1 MAKVSRHL
9 YLLFFVA
16 YSSVHFCNAD
26 IATENK
32 TTAEAPSTPVV
43 TTPVLTPPV
52 NPEQIN
58 VQVGSFASPQ
68 ENQEALDE
76 ANINFDNA
84 SLSSVLYC
92 LGQQKNINIIPNKDL
107 EGVKV
112 SLTTHNP
119 LTLDRAWNVLLTLLE
134 MNNFTLLKKQD
145 PKDKRDLYYVVQN
158 TNNGQE
164 PLPLYS
170 SESGTQP
177 ENLPHSDQ
185 VIRYIYVFKNIK
197 AETAHAILAKMIEDR
212 NITENKDLNLCIIKD
227 QSLNIK
233 AAMRIVK
240 ELDEGGLREAIEVI
254 PLKFA
259 SADNVKKLFDEVLG
273 TESTTDQ
280 QRIIRISA
288 LQPKEA
294 AYFATGTKVLSEPIT
309 NSIILLGAHKHVEKI
324 KNFISKYLD
333 VPIDDA
339 ESRLHIRELRYIR
352 AQDLEPVLQKIIQP
366 PSGAAAE
373 KALVMEGGYK
383 VFEDVF
389 IKAETDTTG
398 ESESTKHGNGNRLVV
413 ACNREDWKRLSAFI
427 DKLDKPQPQVAMEIM
442 IVDVTIDQSKA
453 LGFQMRNF
461 KGKSL
466 GKNINAE
473 FAHLLEMPVFRT
485 NPDGSDNANA
495 SLLRINKAYA
505 EGSFYPSSATFG
517 PAGTETVPDN
527 IWGVLIASLQST
539 NAQVISQPYV
549 IANNHQT
556 CEVSVSKTLRV
567 AGGLDFTKNVV
578 TVVQKIVDLQ
588 ALVQIKLTPHIN
600 LVGTIDFDIDITINQ
615 FKEASTAQAQ
625 TDQTILNRTLKTKAS
640 MGTGEVIGL
649 GGFTTSKQVDSMR
662 KTPILG
668 DIPIIGNLFKY
679 KSKDKIEQNIYVFM
693 RPSVIKPRFEGEPD
707 EYTQL
712 KLDYAKLQLMKND
725 MYINDRDPIQ
735 RWFFKPTSQN
745 IKDRVSDAARGILR
759 PIDNF
764 TYGKNQPK
772 SVSIQDDPYYQV
784 GEAIKEQR
792 AKQALIKQEQ
802 EEAMEQTNATTQE
815 QSLNGA
821 EKAPEQSATPPE
833 QQSHA

>member
-9 YLLFFVA
+9 YFLFFVA
-16 YSSVHFCNAD
+16 FSSVHFCSAD
-26 IATENK
+26 VATENK
-32 TTAEAPSTPVV
+32 IPTTQS
-43 TTPVLTPPV
+43 
-52 NPEQIN
+52 IN
-58 VQVGSFASPQ
+58 SQQQNLQVGSFASPQ

-107 EGVKV
+107 EGIKV

-134 MNNFTLLKKQD
+134 MNNFTLLKKHD
-145 PKDKRDLYYVVQN
+145 PKDNRDLYYVVPSQ
-158 TNNGQE
+158 NNGQE

-197 AETAHAILAKMIEDR
+197 AETAHSILAKMIEDK

-227 QSLNIK
+227 QSFNIK
-233 AAMRIVK
+233 SAMRIVK

-280 QRIIRISA
+280 QRVIRISA

-309 NSIILLGAHKHVEKI
+309 NSIILLGAYKNVDKI
-324 KNFISKYLD
+324 KNFIAKYID
-333 VPIDDA
+333 VPIDNA
-339 ESRLHIRELRYIR
+339 ESRLHVRELRYIR

-366 PSGAAAE
+366 PSGTTAE

-389 IKAETDTTG
+389 IKGETDTSG
-398 ESESTKHGNGNRLVV
+398 ESDAAKHGNGNRLVV
-413 ACNREDWKRLSAFI
+413 ACNREDWKRISSFI
-427 DKLDKPQPQVAMEIM
+427 DKLDKPQPQVALEVM
-442 IVDVTIDQSKA
+442 IVEVNLNQSKA
-453 LGFQMRNF
+453 LGFQMRNL
-461 KGKSL
+461 KGHSL
-466 GKNINAE
+466 GHNINAG
-473 FAHLLEMPVFRT
+473 FAQLMGMPVFRNNIDGTT
-485 NPDGSDNANA
+485 NPNA
-495 SLLRINKAYA
+495 SLLQINKDFAAGQY
-505 EGSFYPSSATFG
+505 FPSSATFG
-517 PAGTETVPDN
+517 PAGTQTTPDN
-527 IWGVLIASLQST
+527 IWGVLIASLQAT
-539 NAQVISQPYV
+539 NAQIISQPYV

-556 CEVSVSKTLRV
+556 CEVLVSKTLRV
-567 AGGLDFTKNVV
+567 TGGMDFSKNVSTPV
-578 TVVQKIVDLQ
+578 LKTVDLP
-588 ALVQIKLTPHIN
+588 ATVDIKLTPHIN
-600 LVGTIDFDIDITINQ
+600 LIGTITLDIDLQLDQ
-615 FKEASTAQAQ
+615 FKEVDTQVAQ
-625 TDQTILNRTLKTKAS
+625 TDKTILNRTIKTKAAI
-640 MGTGEVIGL
+640 GTGEVIGL
-649 GGFTTSKQVDSMR
+649 GGFVTSNQLETVY

-668 DIPIIGNLFKY
+668 DIPLIGNLFRFKE
-679 KSKDKIEQNIYVFM
+679 KDKVEQNIYVFI

-712 KLDYAKLQLMKND
+712 KLDYAKLQIMKSD
-725 MYINDRDPIQ
+725 AYINDRDPIQ
-735 RWFFKPTSQN
+735 RWFFKPTNQN
-745 IKDRVSDAARGILR
+745 IKNRIDDAARGILR

-764 TYGKNQPK
+764 TYGKRQPK
-772 SVSIQDDPYYQV
+772 CVSIQDDPYYQV
-784 GEAIKEQR
+784 GEAIKEQQ
-792 AKQALIKQEQ
+792 AKHAELKQAQ
-802 EEAMEQTNATTQE
+802 EEAIEQEQKESEAAVATTENVPSTKKPLE
-815 QSLNGA
+815 QP
-821 EKAPEQSATPPE
+821 APSSP
-833 QQSHA
+833 QQSPTPA